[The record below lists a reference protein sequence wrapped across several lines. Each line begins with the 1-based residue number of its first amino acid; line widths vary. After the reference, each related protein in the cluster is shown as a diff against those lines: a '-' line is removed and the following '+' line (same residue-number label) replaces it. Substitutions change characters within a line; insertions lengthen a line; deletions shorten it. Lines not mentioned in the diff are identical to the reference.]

1 MKFATPLIKARLLR
15 RYKRFLADVSLESG
29 EELTLHCP
37 NRGAIA
43 GLKDEGNTIW
53 ISDSGNPVR
62 KLRHTWE
69 LVKVNG
75 ETIGVNTNRAN
86 AIARD
91 AITMN
96 MLNAVGP
103 DPVIRAEQK
112 YGINSRI
119 DFLLEDGSTAPM
131 YVEVKNV
138 NFQRVNGL
146 HEFPDGV
153 AQRGTKHLN
162 DLIREVELG
171 NRAMML
177 FIIQRND
184 GDCFQIAEDIDRIYC
199 QTFRQAVAAG
209 VSVQA
214 ICCTVNPKEIL
225 PLRSIEV
232 LV

>member
-1 MKFATPLIKARLLR
+1 M
-15 RYKRFLADVSLESG
+15 
-29 EELTLHCP
+29 
-37 NRGAIA
+37 A

-138 NFQRVNGL
+138 NFQRVSGL

-153 AQRGTKHLN
+153 TQRGTKHLN

-184 GDCFQIAEDIDRIYC
+184 GDCFQIAEDIDRIYG